1 MAKKGIELSLTFMV
15 TIIIALVV
23 FALGI
28 RFVYNL
34 ASQTN
39 DIKDAESDKLDKKF
53 AEISC
58 NSNDR
63 VCIGVE
69 RKLILRGN
77 SDVFGIKI
85 INIYNDTEFNI
96 TVSRPSP
103 SGYTKSSEN
112 ITNDFLEW
120 EPKFRAI
127 MVERN
132 EEKEMGIGVS
142 VPKDAEQGIYIFDVK
157 VEPYNTL
164 NKIYVEVP

>member
-1 MAKKGIELSLTFMV
+1 MAKRGIELSLTFMV

-28 RFVYNL
+28 KFVYNL

-39 DIKDAESDKLDKKF
+39 DIKDAESGRLDKKF

-58 NSNDR
+58 SSNDR

-69 RKLILRGN
+69 RKLISRDN

-96 TVSRPSP
+96 TVSRPFP
-103 SGYTKSSEN
+103 SGYTKSNNN
-112 ITNDFLEW
+112 ITKDILEW
-120 EPKFRAI
+120 EPKFRTI
-127 MVERN
+127 IVERN
-132 EEKEMGIGVS
+132 EEKEIGIGVS
-142 VPKDAEQGIYIFDVK
+142 VPKDADQGVYIFDVK